1 MQARVAVI
9 GGGISGL
16 ASAFRLSGLGHRVT
30 LLESESF
37 LGGLGATFPWRDGHL
52 EKFYHCILPDDR
64 HLLALIAELGLGSEL
79 LWKRSRM
86 GFMYRGRTWP
96 MNGPLDLLRFGPL
109 SPLERVRLGLMAL
122 AIRRDGL
129 DPALD
134 RVTAGD
140 WIRRRIG
147 ERAFEV
153 LWRPLLE
160 AKIGD
165 GHAGLPA
172 LWLTSRMS
180 REKTAG
186 PEVKGCLVRGYR
198 SLIDAA
204 ERGVRERGADVRLGV
219 NVRAIERDGE
229 AMALRYADGS
239 SERFDQVVATSPLPR
254 FQAMTRSLR
263 LDPAIADLELDYQGV
278 VNSVFLLPRPLT
290 SNYWMPIVD
299 SGTTCQGVI
308 EMSNLVPPE
317 RSQGLHVTYVV
328 NYTHRSGP
336 LFARSE
342 DEVLAAHRADLERL
356 FPGSTRDL
364 AGAFVF
370 RAPHVEPIWHLDYG
384 RHVPPTTVIPGRL
397 YLACTAQV
405 YPSVNSWNSCCAVVE
420 RLVADHAA
428 DLAAPAR
435 PA

>member
-1 MQARVAVI
+1 MQAQVAVI

-16 ASAFRLSGLGHRVT
+16 ASAFRLSGLGHKVT
-30 LLESESF
+30 LLEGESF
-37 LGGLGATFPWRDGHL
+37 LGGLGTTFPWRDGHL

-64 HLLALIAELGLGSEL
+64 HLLAWIGELGLGGEM

-86 GFMYRGRTWP
+86 GFMYQGRIWP

-109 SPLERVRLGLMAL
+109 SPLERVRLGLMGL
-122 AIRRDGL
+122 AIRRHGL
-129 DPALD
+129 DPGLD

-140 WIRRRIG
+140 WIRGRIG
-147 ERAFEV
+147 ERAFQI

-172 LWLTSRMS
+172 LWLTSRMN
-180 REKTAG
+180 REKTSG

-204 ERGVRERGADVRLGV
+204 ERRLRERGVTVRLGV
-219 NVRAIERDGE
+219 GVRAIEREGE
-229 AMALRYADGS
+229 AMVLRHEDGS
-239 SERFDQVVATSPLPR
+239 SERFDLVVATSPLPR
-254 FQAMTRSLR
+254 FQAMTRSLG
-263 LDPAIADLELDYQGV
+263 LDPGLANLELDYQGV
-278 VNSVFLLPRPLT
+278 VSSVFLLERPLT
-290 SNYWMPIVD
+290 ANYWMPVVD
-299 SGTTCQGVI
+299 SGATCQGVI

-317 RSQGLHVTYVV
+317 RSQGLYVTYVV
-328 NYTHRSGP
+328 NYTHRSKP
-336 LFARSE
+336 LFARGE
-342 DEVLAAHRADLERL
+342 DEVLETHRADLERL

-364 AGAFVF
+364 AGAFTF
-370 RAPHVEPIWHLDYG
+370 RAPYVEPIWHLGYS

-405 YPSVNSWNSCCAVVE
+405 YPRVNSWDSCCEVVE
-420 RLVADHAA
+420 RMVAWLTT
-428 DLAAPAR
+428 DLAAPVR